1 MKKWPLLVEKRIKIF
16 FSIKAL
22 VNYQETLEFL
32 LNASKISE
40 RAQEDSII

>member
-1 MKKWPLLVEKRIKIF
+1 MKKWPFLVEKRIKI